1 MDKISF
7 LELFRIYIAYN
18 TKAIDKFEKKKSGT
32 IKAYGCKYK
41 VLNEF
46 LISKVLVK
54 IKAINF
60 DMEVSKSLSEWLI
73 EKKYGHNY
81 SVRVREICRLV
92 LQHGAINSLI
102 STNPLSFLKLKR
114 SPPKKPPYFNK
125 DQMKSFELYTS
136 SSSLKTKAA
145 HMFLIQLHSGFD
157 YGDFNEVGRHLKV
170 LHRGQFYIVKARN
183 KNGNEAIIPI
193 SPVLDRMLEMYDY
206 KIKLLSNVKFN
217 LYIKLVAK
225 EIGIPFW
232 ESITTKDG
240 RKLFMM
246 NKLNNEGYSIQAVS
260 KMGGHSTISTTEK
273 YYAQAN
279 INLISNE
286 MERMLTQTTIK
297 F

>member
-7 LELFRIYIAYN
+7 LELFRIYISYH
-18 TKAIDKFEKKKSGT
+18 TKAIDKFEVKKAGT
-32 IKAYGCKYK
+32 IRAYSCKYK
-41 VLNEF
+41 ILNEF
-46 LISKVLVK
+46 LIKKESVK
-54 IKAINF
+54 LKAVHF
-60 DMEVSKSLSEWLI
+60 DMELSKKLSEWLI
-73 EKKYGHNY
+73 ESKYGHNY

-114 SPPKKPPYFNK
+114 SPPKKPPYFTK
-125 DQMKSFELYTS
+125 EQMKAFEVYTS
-136 SSSLKTKAA
+136 DSSLKTKAA
-145 HMFLIQLHSGFD
+145 HMFLIQLNSGFD

-170 LHRGQFYIVKARN
+170 LHRGQYYIVKPRN
-183 KNGNEAIIPI
+183 KNGNESIIPI
-193 SPVLDRMLEMYDY
+193 NPVLERMLEMYDY

-232 ESITTKDG
+232 QGITTKDG

-260 KMGGHSTISTTEK
+260 KMGGHTTISTTEK

-286 MERMLTQTTIK
+286 LEKMNTQTAIE